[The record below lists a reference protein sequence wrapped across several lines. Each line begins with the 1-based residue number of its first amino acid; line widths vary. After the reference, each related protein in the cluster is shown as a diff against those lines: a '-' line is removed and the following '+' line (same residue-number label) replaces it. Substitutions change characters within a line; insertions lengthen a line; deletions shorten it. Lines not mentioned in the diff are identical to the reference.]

1 LDEIYYKTLEKFS
14 KIEKVF
20 NGSLFI
26 GYAKP
31 VLSEDEAKD
40 FVNEIK
46 ELHKTANHNVSAYRI
61 NFKNN
66 FAMKYD
72 DDGEP
77 QGSSGKPLYK
87 VIELKDLQNVVIVVT
102 RYFGGVKLGYGGLV
116 KAYSDTATDVINS
129 AGILEVFKKAYFDAI
144 FDYSE
149 IETVKKTIEGFG
161 KVIEE
166 EYSESVNYKI
176 EVKLGLEE
184 ELIKKLVNA
193 TKNKIKIE
201 NIINSNLP

>member
-1 LDEIYYKTLEKFS
+1 MDEIYYKTLEKFS

-31 VLSEDEAKD
+31 VLSEEEAKD

-46 ELHKTANHNVSAYRI
+46 ELHKTATHNVSAYRI

-77 QGSSGKPLYK
+77 QGSSGKPIYK

-129 AGILEVFKKAYFDAI
+129 AGILEVFKKACFDAI

-149 IETVKKTIEGFG
+149 IETVKKTIECIG

-166 EYSESVNYKI
+166 EYSEFVNYKI